1 MVRRGEGG
9 KHVERA
15 EGLIAAAYR
24 HRMSRALDPQLHTHV
39 VAANL
44 ARGSDGRFTAL
55 HGAPLY
61 RAAKTAGF
69 LYQAH
74 LRALVRGRLGLQ
86 WGEVHR
92 GASELE
98 GVKRPVI
105 EHFSKRRGEML
116 RAAEEG
122 GIGLETKA
130 AGESAAL
137 ATRDRKQYGI
147 ETHTWREEVRS
158 RAAELGLG
166 AEELDD
172 LFREGS
178 ERPVGGL
185 IERDRESEQSLAD
198 RLAGPEGLTAKSNTF
213 DERAVLQEFAAS
225 ATQGALV
232 SEVRGRAERFAERP
246 DVIATS
252 RGEMTTAELVD
263 CERRL
268 IAAAVGRAGEG
279 AAIVDASLA
288 ERAIA
293 RAERPLTEEQA
304 MAVRAR

>member
-1 MVRRGEGG
+1 
-9 KHVERA
+9 
-15 EGLIAAAYR
+15 
-24 HRMSRALDPQLHTHV
+24 
-39 VAANL
+39 
-44 ARGSDGRFTAL
+44 
-55 HGAPLY
+55 
-61 RAAKTAGF
+61 
-69 LYQAH
+69 
-74 LRALVRGRLGLQ
+74 
-86 WGEVHR
+86 
-92 GASELE
+92 
-98 GVKRPVI
+98 
-105 EHFSKRRGEML
+105 ML

-130 AGESAAL
+130 AAESAAL

-178 ERPVGGL
+178 ERPIGGL
-185 IERDRESEQSLAD
+185 IERDQAAELSLGEH
-198 RLAGPEGLTAKSNTF
+198 LAGPEGLTAKSNTF

-232 SEVRGRAERFAERP
+232 SEVRGRAERFAERA

-279 AAIVDASLA
+279 SGDRRCLARRAGDRRCRASA
-288 ERAIA
+288 DRGAGDG
-293 RAERPLTEEQA
+293 
-304 MAVRAR
+304 RARDGERRTRGHRHPGARRHRQDLHRRRAARGL